1 MKAKQNWALRLF
13 HYVKNLYVQKCL
25 SKYHVSIRTLPMWN
39 WISFSEK
46 GEVKYLLNKGTRID
60 FAGQIAYQKIQ
71 DDMIDTLGISD
82 EYMNVLETKIKIEK
96 MYAKLLNGD
105 RKQLLLIEIEEMEL
119 GKLESKGTTKT
130 DLQESLFQIEKIQG
144 VRYNPK
150 EITVYD
156 FYKLAKL
163 VSKK

>member
-1 MKAKQNWALRLF
+1 
-13 HYVKNLYVQKCL
+13 
-25 SKYHVSIRTLPMWN
+25 MWN

-46 GEVKYLLNKGTRID
+46 GEVKYLLNKGNRID
-60 FAGQIAYQKIQ
+60 FAGQIAYQSIQ

-82 EYMNVLETKIKIEK
+82 EYMNVLETRIKIEK
-96 MYAKLLNGD
+96 MYAKLLAGD

-119 GKLESKGTTKT
+119 AKLESKGTSKT

-163 VSKK
+163 VSKKNA

>member
-1 MKAKQNWALRLF
+1 
-13 HYVKNLYVQKCL
+13 
-25 SKYHVSIRTLPMWN
+25 MWN

>member
-1 MKAKQNWALRLF
+1 
-13 HYVKNLYVQKCL
+13 
-25 SKYHVSIRTLPMWN
+25 MWN

-82 EYMNVLETKIKIEK
+82 EYISVLETKIKIEK

-119 GKLESKGTTKT
+119 AKLESKGTTKT

-150 EITVYD
+150 EITVFD

-163 VSKK
+163 VSKNNSK

>member
-1 MKAKQNWALRLF
+1 
-13 HYVKNLYVQKCL
+13 
-25 SKYHVSIRTLPMWN
+25 MWN

-46 GEVKYLLNKGTRID
+46 GEVKYLLKKGNKVD
-60 FAGQIAYQKIQ
+60 FAGKIAYEMIQ
-71 DDMIDTLGISD
+71 DDMIDTFGIAD
-82 EYMNVLETKIKIEK
+82 EYMAILELKIKIER
-96 MYAKLLNGD
+96 MYAKLLSGD
-105 RKQLLLIEIEEMEL
+105 KKQQLLIELEEAEL
-119 GKLESKGTTKT
+119 VRIESKQTTKT

-156 FYKLAKL
+156 FFKLAKL

>member
-1 MKAKQNWALRLF
+1 
-13 HYVKNLYVQKCL
+13 
-25 SKYHVSIRTLPMWN
+25 MWN

-46 GEVKYLLNKGTRID
+46 GEVKYLLNKGNRID
-60 FAGQIAYQKIQ
+60 FAGQIAYQSIQ

-82 EYMNVLETKIKIEK
+82 EYMSVLETKIKIEK
-96 MYAKLLNGD
+96 MYAKLLAGD

-119 GKLESKGTTKT
+119 AKLESKGTSKT

-163 VSKK
+163 VSKKQ

>member
-1 MKAKQNWALRLF
+1 
-13 HYVKNLYVQKCL
+13 
-25 SKYHVSIRTLPMWN
+25 MWN

-46 GEVKYLLNKGTRID
+46 GEVKYLLNKGTKID

-71 DDMIDTLGISD
+71 NDMIDTLGISD
-82 EYMNVLETKIKIEK
+82 EYMNLLETKIKIEK
-96 MYAKLLNGD
+96 MYAKLLAGD

-119 GKLESKGTTKT
+119 AKLESKGTTKT

-163 VSKK
+163 VAKNNK

>member
-1 MKAKQNWALRLF
+1 
-13 HYVKNLYVQKCL
+13 
-25 SKYHVSIRTLPMWN
+25 MWN

-46 GEVKYLLNKGTRID
+46 GEVKDLLNKGTKID

-71 DDMIDTLGISD
+71 NDMIDTLGISD
-82 EYMNVLETKIKIEK
+82 EYMNLLETKIKIEK
-96 MYAKLLNGD
+96 MYAKLLAGD

-119 GKLESKGTTKT
+119 AKLESKGTTKT

-163 VSKK
+163 VAKNNK

>member
-1 MKAKQNWALRLF
+1 
-13 HYVKNLYVQKCL
+13 
-25 SKYHVSIRTLPMWN
+25 MWN

-96 MYAKLLNGD
+96 MYSKLLSGD

-119 GKLESKGTTKT
+119 AKLESKGTSKT